1 MVYNNFHRVL
11 GAVAMLAFA
20 SPAPAQDNV
29 LNLYSSRHYETDE
42 ALYSN
47 FTKLTGIK
55 VNRIEANE
63 NALLERVRNE
73 GARSPADVLLTVDA
87 GRLWTAEQ
95 MGLLQPVKS
104 PPLEEPHS
112 RQPARAERT
121 VVRIFAARARDRL
134 RPQPRQAGRGPDL

>member
-1 MVYNNFHRVL
+1 MLLIKKTLLNF
-11 GAVAMLAFA
+11 VAIMFGVCCTPFA
-20 SPAPAQDNV
+20 MALDNV

-47 FTKLTGIK
+47 FTNLTGIK

-87 GRLWTAEQ
+87 GRLWTA
-95 MGLLQPVKS
+95 
-104 PPLEEPHS
+104 
-112 RQPARAERT
+112 
-121 VVRIFAARARDRL
+121 
-134 RPQPRQAGRGPDL
+134 